1 LNAAAEGLQKFR
13 RLRVK
18 VRNVCFDHQTV
29 ALMREVLEDVWAG
42 MSAHQQAGTPRSILA
57 ERILLAAAD
66 GERDPFH
73 LRSHALALYPT
84 VNDVGEQVR
93 LMPPKS

>member
-1 LNAAAEGLQKFR
+1 
-13 RLRVK
+13 VK

-29 ALMREVLEDVWAG
+29 LREVLDEAWAG
-42 MSAHQQAGTPRSILA
+42 LSARQQAVPPRSILA